1 MSSLKF
7 YKGKRKDYR
16 IEEHGDGI
24 YFSINTFEILH
35 NGASYA
41 YYPSKEFMKA
51 MLKGTLTSF
60 TEKEGKLYFS
70 LPGENE
76 EIEFNIPIPLASYT
90 LDENGDKIGGTD
102 GLMSSD
108 DKYKLDQVDKCL
120 TWQVFNNNK

>member
-60 TEKEGKLYFS
+60 TEKGGKLYFS

-76 EIEFNIPIPLASYT
+76 EIELNIPIPLASYT

-108 DKYKLDQVDKCL
+108 DKYKLDQVENCL